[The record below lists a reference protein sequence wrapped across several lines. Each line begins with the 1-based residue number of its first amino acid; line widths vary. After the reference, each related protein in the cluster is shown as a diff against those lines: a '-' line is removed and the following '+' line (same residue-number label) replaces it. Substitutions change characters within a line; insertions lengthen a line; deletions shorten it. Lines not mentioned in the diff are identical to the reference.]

1 MTLQESI
8 QIRVYRRDSANGV
21 YMLDSTIGDSAVISA
36 SIKRQCSADSSVEI
50 GGAYAATLN
59 LQARITG
66 TDAFNIRGAKLEVL
80 SKYSTEAEYKSRGT
94 FWVTDATRVG
104 SIYTISAQDALG
116 WTDTSSYNDTSS
128 AGIKGVGAAL
138 RSKHG
143 KSGACID
150 TWAEW
155 DSIGINQGWLER
167 LTVLTNS
174 FIQSQTGIKDMI
186 SWHWQPPGYDTLT
199 AAEKQNPSKIWEV
212 CNWYANSNILDTSK
226 KPVTETRYNAL
237 MYLID
242 DTMDEDNSTGSADS
256 DTPRDYY
263 KHLAAL
269 AFGFIYSRPEDG
281 ALALGQY
288 GLSQYGTAYIGMA
301 DIEAGSCN
309 IAEYTVEL
317 LRTMA
322 RVELEGDRD
331 TWSSVTH
338 NSPDYATASFQR
350 YTLENNPF
358 LDGFAKDFVLQ
369 RGYSLSTI
377 AYSMWRARYQPDDK
391 VSRQYNIRPFSCVVH
406 TAQRYHLGQKIQITY
421 KREDEDTAQTYDS
434 VITSIEWAFRGGT
447 SLACGGEDS
456 RVLADCTKA
465 TKADRARKEALNRC
479 RAIERR
485 LKSTNAT
492 MGLQK
497 TQINSLQT
505 QKADKSDLH
514 THANMDILNATEAA
528 FTSAKDDKLAGIAS
542 GAEVNQNAFSTVRVG
557 TTGEFSFSAS
567 TKKDIIT
574 LSPGVGVTLTLDA
587 DRKTVT
593 FSSHTH
599 ANADTLDKITADVY
613 AEIMGAKNKAHT
625 HSNKGTLD
633 KITDVV
639 WNQVFGQSHTH
650 ANADILDAT
659 TASFTTDLLTKLN
672 GFAAKLTE
680 LWDRC
685 TATFLS
691 RSGGKMT
698 GTIDTATYKTEI
710 TVNTAKSTSDTPT
723 IVAGGAIEASGAMID
738 KLTAL
743 RSFIGT
749 YKNTANNS
757 WYNIISTR
765 HRNGYDDGDRR
776 GMVIYSDMG
785 GTASNLRWNRQGDS
799 GTWQGVRTLL
809 DSANYSNQMATE
821 LTTENLNDGATNG
834 ICGLFYAAA
843 NNTCK
848 NAAVSGKAFFLI
860 AIRIAANAKTQVAI
874 YPHNNAI
881 YMRSWAGND
890 WTAWRQI

>member
-8 QIRVYRRDSANGV
+8 QIRVYRRDSTRGV

-66 TDAFNIRGAKLEVL
+66 TDTFNIRGAKLEVL

-138 RSKHG
+138 RSEYG

-155 DSIGINQGWLER
+155 GSIGINRGWLER
-167 LTVLTNS
+167 LTWLTNS
-174 FIQSQTGIKDMI
+174 FVESQTGIKGMI

-199 AAEKQNPSKIWEV
+199 AAEKQNPRKIWEV

-242 DTMDEDNSTGSADS
+242 DTQDEDNSTGSADS

-281 ALALGQY
+281 DLALGQY
-288 GLSQYGTAYIGMA
+288 GLPQYGTADIGMA
-301 DIEAGSCN
+301 DIEAGTCN

-322 RVELEGDRD
+322 RVELEGDGD
-331 TWSSVTH
+331 TWSSCTH

-377 AYSMWRARYQPDDK
+377 AYSMWRARYQPADK
-391 VSRQYNIRPFSCVVH
+391 VLRQYNIRPFSCVVH

-434 VITSIEWAFRGGT
+434 VITSIEWTFRGGT

-514 THANMDILNATEAA
+514 THANMD
-528 FTSAKDDKLAGIAS
+528 
-542 GAEVNQNAFSTVRVG
+542 
-557 TTGEFSFSAS
+557 
-567 TKKDIIT
+567 
-574 LSPGVGVTLTLDA
+574 
-587 DRKTVT
+587 
-593 FSSHTH
+593 
-599 ANADTLDKITADVY
+599 TLDKITADVY

-625 HSNKGTLD
+625 HGNKSTLD
-633 KITDVV
+633 KITDVI

-659 TASFTTDLLTKLN
+659 TASFTSDLLTKLN
-672 GFAAKLTE
+672 GFATKLTE

-685 TATFLS
+685 TATFLP
-691 RSGGKMT
+691 RSGGKMM

-743 RSFIGT
+743 KSFIGT

-799 GTWQGVRTLL
+799 GMWQGVRTLL
-809 DSANYSNQMATE
+809 DSVNYSNQMAAE

-881 YMRSWAGND
+881 YMRSWAGSA
-890 WTAWRQI
+890 WTTWRQI

>member
-8 QIRVYRRDSANGV
+8 QIKVYRYDSTQKK
-21 YMLDSTIGDSAVISA
+21 YKLDSTIGDSAVISA

-66 TDAFNIRGAKLEVL
+66 TDTFNIRGAKLEVL
-80 SKYSTEAEYKSRGT
+80 SKYSTETEYKSRGT

-138 RSKHG
+138 RSKFG
-143 KSGACID
+143 TSDASGACID

-155 DSIGINQGWLER
+155 DSIGINTGWLER
-167 LTVLTNS
+167 LTSLTNS
-174 FIQSQTGIKDMI
+174 FVESQTGIKGMI

-199 AAEKQNPSKIWEV
+199 AAEKQNPRKIWEV
-212 CNWYANSNILDTSK
+212 CNWYANSNILNTSK
-226 KPVTETRYNAL
+226 KPVEETRYNAL

-242 DTMDEDNSTGSADS
+242 DTQDEDNSTGSADS

-288 GLSQYGTAYIGMA
+288 GLSQYDTACIGMA
-301 DIEAGSCN
+301 DIEAGTCN

-322 RVELEGDRD
+322 RVELEGDKD
-331 TWSSVTH
+331 TWSSCTH
-338 NSPDYATASFQR
+338 NSPDYTTASFQR
-350 YTLENNPF
+350 YTIENNPF

-377 AYSMWRARYQPDDK
+377 AYSMWRARYQPDNK
-391 VSRQYNIRPFSCVVH
+391 SFRQYNIRPFSCVVH

-421 KREDEDTAQTYDS
+421 KREDEDTARTYSS
-434 VITSIEWAFRGGT
+434 VITSIEWTFRGGT

-497 TQINSLQT
+497 TQIDSLQT
-505 QKADKSDLH
+505 QKADKSDMH
-514 THANMDILNATEAA
+514 THTN
-528 FTSAKDDKLAGIAS
+528 K
-542 GAEVNQNAFSTVRVG
+542 
-557 TTGEFSFSAS
+557 
-567 TKKDIIT
+567 
-574 LSPGVGVTLTLDA
+574 
-587 DRKTVT
+587 
-593 FSSHTH
+593 
-599 ANADTLDKITADVY
+599 DTLDKITADVY

-625 HSNKGTLD
+625 HSNKDTLD
-633 KITDVV
+633 KITDVI

-650 ANADILDAT
+650 ANADILGAT

-672 GFAAKLTE
+672 GFATKLTE

-691 RSGGKMT
+691 RSGGKMM

-723 IVAGGAIEASGAMID
+723 IVAGGSVEASGAMID

-743 RSFIGT
+743 RSFVGT

-809 DSANYSNQMATE
+809 DSANYSNQMAAE

-881 YMRSWAGND
+881 YMRSWAGSA
-890 WTAWRQI
+890 WTTWRQI

>member
-8 QIRVYRRDSANGV
+8 QIRVYRRDSTRGV

-66 TDAFNIRGAKLEVL
+66 TDTFNIRGAKLEVL

-138 RSKHG
+138 RSEYG

-155 DSIGINQGWLER
+155 GSIGINRGWLER
-167 LTVLTNS
+167 LTWLTNS
-174 FIQSQTGIKDMI
+174 FVESQTGIKGMI

-199 AAEKQNPSKIWEV
+199 AAEKQNPRKIWEV

-242 DTMDEDNSTGSADS
+242 DTQDEDNSTGSADS

-281 ALALGQY
+281 DLALGQY
-288 GLSQYGTAYIGMA
+288 GLPQYGTADIGMA
-301 DIEAGSCN
+301 DIEAGTCN

-322 RVELEGDRD
+322 RVELEGDGD
-331 TWSSVTH
+331 TWSSCTH

-377 AYSMWRARYQPDDK
+377 AYSMWRARYQPADK
-391 VSRQYNIRPFSCVVH
+391 VLRQYNIRPFSCVVH

-434 VITSIEWAFRGGT
+434 VITSIEWTFRGGT

-514 THANMDILNATEAA
+514 THANMD
-528 FTSAKDDKLAGIAS
+528 
-542 GAEVNQNAFSTVRVG
+542 
-557 TTGEFSFSAS
+557 
-567 TKKDIIT
+567 
-574 LSPGVGVTLTLDA
+574 
-587 DRKTVT
+587 
-593 FSSHTH
+593 
-599 ANADTLDKITADVY
+599 TLDKITADVY

-625 HSNKGTLD
+625 HGNKSTLD
-633 KITDVV
+633 KITDVI

-659 TASFTTDLLTKLN
+659 TASFTSDLLTKLN
-672 GFAAKLTE
+672 GFATKLTE

-685 TATFLS
+685 TATFLP
-691 RSGGKMT
+691 RSGGKMM

-743 RSFIGT
+743 KSFIGT

-809 DSANYSNQMATE
+809 DSVNYSNQMAAE

-881 YMRSWAGND
+881 YMRSWAGSA
-890 WTAWRQI
+890 WTTWRQI

>member
-8 QIRVYRRDSANGV
+8 QIRVYQYDSASKV
-21 YMLDSTIGDSAVISA
+21 YKLDSTIGDSAVISA
-36 SIKRQCSADSSVEI
+36 SIKRQCSADSSIEI

-66 TDAFNIRGAKLEVL
+66 TNAFNIRGAKLEVL
-80 SKYSTEAEYKSRGT
+80 SKYSTETAYKSRGT

-138 RSKHG
+138 RSKLRE
-143 KSGACID
+143 SGACID
-150 TWAEW
+150 SWAEW
-155 DSIGINQGWLER
+155 GSTSINRGWLEH

-174 FIQSQTGIKDMI
+174 FVESQTGIRGMI

-199 AAEKQNPSKIWEV
+199 AAEKQNYRKIWEV
-212 CNWYANSNILDTSK
+212 CNWYANSNILDTSTN
-226 KPVTETRYNAL
+226 PATETQYNAL

-242 DTMDEDNSTGSADS
+242 DTLDEDNSTGSADS

-263 KHLAAL
+263 KHLASL
-269 AFGFIYSRPEDG
+269 AFGFVYSRPEDG

-288 GLSQYGTAYIGMA
+288 GLQQYGTAHIGMA
-301 DIEAGSCN
+301 DIEAGTCN

-322 RVELEGDRD
+322 RVELEDDKD

-338 NSPDYATASFQR
+338 NSPNYVTASFQR

-358 LDGFAKDFVLQ
+358 LDGFAKDFVLRQ
-369 RGYSLSTI
+369 GYSLNTI
-377 AYSMWRARYQPDDK
+377 AQSMWRARYQPK
-391 VSRQYNIRPFSCVVH
+391 AERQYNIRPFSCVVH
-406 TAQRYHLGQKIQITY
+406 TAQRYQLGQKIQITY

-434 VITSIEWAFRGGT
+434 VITSIEWTFRGGT

-485 LKSTNAT
+485 LKSANAT

-514 THANMDILNATEAA
+514 THANMDVLNATEAA
-528 FTSAKDDKLAGIAS
+528 YTGAKDDKLAGIAP

-557 TTGEFSFSAS
+557 TTGEFRFSAS
-567 TKKDIIT
+567 AKKDIIT

-599 ANADTLDKITADVY
+599 ANAD
-613 AEIMGAKNKAHT
+613 
-625 HSNKGTLD
+625 
-633 KITDVV
+633 
-639 WNQVFGQSHTH
+639 
-650 ANADILDAT
+650 ILDAT

-672 GFAAKLTE
+672 GVAAKLKE

-685 TATFLS
+685 TATFLP
-691 RSGGKMT
+691 RSGGKMM

-723 IVAGGAIEASGAMID
+723 IVAGGAIEASGAMTD
-738 KLTAL
+738 KLAAL
-743 RSFIGT
+743 RSFVGT
-749 YKNTANNS
+749 YKDTASSS

-765 HRNGYDDGDRR
+765 HRNGYNDGDQH
-776 GMVIYSDMG
+776 GMVIFSNMG
-785 GTASNLRWNRQGDS
+785 GYTSDLQWNRQGGS
-799 GTWQGVRTLL
+799 GEWQGARTIL
-809 DSANYSNQMATE
+809 DTKNYSNLMSKE
-821 LTTENLNDGATNG
+821 LTTQNLNDSAVNG
-834 ICGLFYAAA
+834 ICGFFYAADG
-843 NNTCK
+843 NTCT
-848 NAAVSGKAFFLI
+848 NTAVPGKAFFMF
-860 AIRIAANAKTQVAI
+860 AIRIAIDAKTQVAF
-874 YPHNNAI
+874 YPHNNAA
-881 YMRSWAGND
+881 YMRSWNGKT

>member
-8 QIRVYRRDSANGV
+8 QIRVYRRDSTRGV

-66 TDAFNIRGAKLEVL
+66 TDTFNIRGAKLEVL

-138 RSKHG
+138 RSEYG

-155 DSIGINQGWLER
+155 GSIGINRGWLER
-167 LTVLTNS
+167 LTWLTNS
-174 FIQSQTGIKDMI
+174 FVESQTGIKGMI

-199 AAEKQNPSKIWEV
+199 AAEKQNPRKIWEV

-242 DTMDEDNSTGSADS
+242 DTQDEDNSTGSADS

-288 GLSQYGTAYIGMA
+288 GLPQYGIADIGMA
-301 DIEAGSCN
+301 DIEAGTCN

-322 RVELEGDRD
+322 RVELEGDGD
-331 TWSSVTH
+331 TWSSCTH

-377 AYSMWRARYQPDDK
+377 AYSMWRARYQPADK
-391 VSRQYNIRPFSCVVH
+391 VLRQYNIRPFSCVVH

-434 VITSIEWAFRGGT
+434 VITSIEWTFRGGT

-514 THANMDILNATEAA
+514 THANMD
-528 FTSAKDDKLAGIAS
+528 
-542 GAEVNQNAFSTVRVG
+542 
-557 TTGEFSFSAS
+557 
-567 TKKDIIT
+567 
-574 LSPGVGVTLTLDA
+574 
-587 DRKTVT
+587 
-593 FSSHTH
+593 
-599 ANADTLDKITADVY
+599 TLDKITADVY

-625 HSNKGTLD
+625 HGNKSTLD
-633 KITDVV
+633 KITDVI

-659 TASFTTDLLTKLN
+659 TASFTSDLLTKLN
-672 GFAAKLTE
+672 GFATKLTE

-685 TATFLS
+685 TATFLP
-691 RSGGKMT
+691 RSGGKMM

-710 TVNTAKSTSDTPT
+710 TVNTAKSTSDAPT

-743 RSFIGT
+743 RSFVGT
-749 YKNTANNS
+749 YKNTANNL
-757 WYNIISTR
+757 WYNVISTR

-881 YMRSWAGND
+881 YMRSWSGND

>member
-8 QIRVYRRDSANGV
+8 QIRVYRRDSTRGV

-66 TDAFNIRGAKLEVL
+66 TDTFNIRGAKLEVL

-138 RSKHG
+138 RSEYG

-155 DSIGINQGWLER
+155 DSIGINRGWLER
-167 LTVLTNS
+167 LTWLTNS
-174 FIQSQTGIKDMI
+174 FVESQTGINGMI

-199 AAEKQNPSKIWEV
+199 AAEKQNPRKIWEV

-242 DTMDEDNSTGSADS
+242 DTQDEDNSTGSADS

-288 GLSQYGTAYIGMA
+288 GLPQYGTAYIGMA
-301 DIEAGSCN
+301 DIEAGTCN

-322 RVELEGDRD
+322 RVELEGNGD

-338 NSPDYATASFQR
+338 NSPDYTTASFQR
-350 YTLENNPF
+350 YTIENNPF

-369 RGYSLSTI
+369 HGYSLSTI
-377 AYSMWRARYQPDDK
+377 AYSMWRARYQPADK

-421 KREDEDTAQTYDS
+421 KREDEDKARTYSS
-434 VITSIEWAFRGGT
+434 VITSIEWTFRGGT

-485 LKSTNAT
+485 LKSTNTT

-505 QKADKSDLH
+505 QKADKSDMH
-514 THANMDILNATEAA
+514 THAN
-528 FTSAKDDKLAGIAS
+528 K
-542 GAEVNQNAFSTVRVG
+542 
-557 TTGEFSFSAS
+557 
-567 TKKDIIT
+567 
-574 LSPGVGVTLTLDA
+574 
-587 DRKTVT
+587 
-593 FSSHTH
+593 
-599 ANADTLDKITADVY
+599 DTLDKITADVY

-625 HSNKGTLD
+625 HGNKGTLD
-633 KITDVV
+633 KITDVI

-723 IVAGGAIEASGAMID
+723 IVAGGSVEASGAMID

-743 RSFIGT
+743 RSFVGT
-749 YKNTANNS
+749 YKNTANNL
-757 WYNIISTR
+757 WYNVISTR

-785 GTASNLRWNRQGDS
+785 GTAGNLRWNRQGGS

-809 DSANYSNQMATE
+809 DSANYSNQMAAE

>member
-8 QIRVYRRDSANGV
+8 QIRVYRRDSTRGV

-66 TDAFNIRGAKLEVL
+66 TDTFNIRGAKLEVL

-138 RSKHG
+138 RSEYG

-155 DSIGINQGWLER
+155 DSIGINRGWLER
-167 LTVLTNS
+167 LTWLTNS
-174 FIQSQTGIKDMI
+174 FVESQTGIKGMI

-199 AAEKQNPSKIWEV
+199 AAEKQNPRKIWEV

-242 DTMDEDNSTGSADS
+242 DTQDEDNSTGSADS

-288 GLSQYGTAYIGMA
+288 GLPQYGTAYIGMA
-301 DIEAGSCN
+301 DIEAGTCN

-322 RVELEGDRD
+322 RVELEGNGD

-338 NSPDYATASFQR
+338 NSPDYTTASFQR
-350 YTLENNPF
+350 YTIENNPF

-369 RGYSLSTI
+369 HGYSLSTI
-377 AYSMWRARYQPDDK
+377 AYSMWRARYQPADK

-421 KREDEDTAQTYDS
+421 KREDEDKARTYSS
-434 VITSIEWAFRGGT
+434 VITSIEWTFRGGT

-485 LKSTNAT
+485 LKSTNTT

-505 QKADKSDLH
+505 QKADKSDMH
-514 THANMDILNATEAA
+514 THAN
-528 FTSAKDDKLAGIAS
+528 K
-542 GAEVNQNAFSTVRVG
+542 
-557 TTGEFSFSAS
+557 
-567 TKKDIIT
+567 
-574 LSPGVGVTLTLDA
+574 
-587 DRKTVT
+587 
-593 FSSHTH
+593 
-599 ANADTLDKITADVY
+599 DTLDKITADVY

-625 HSNKGTLD
+625 HGNKGTLD
-633 KITDVV
+633 KITDVI

-723 IVAGGAIEASGAMID
+723 IVAGGSVEASGAMID

-743 RSFIGT
+743 RSFVGT
-749 YKNTANNS
+749 YKNTANNL
-757 WYNIISTR
+757 WYNVISTR

-785 GTASNLRWNRQGDS
+785 GTAGNLRWNRQGGS

-809 DSANYSNQMATE
+809 DSANYSNQMAAE

-874 YPHNNAI
+874 HPHNNAI

>member
-8 QIRVYRRDSANGV
+8 QIRVYRRDSTRGV

-66 TDAFNIRGAKLEVL
+66 TDTFNIRGAKLEVL

-138 RSKHG
+138 RSEYG

-155 DSIGINQGWLER
+155 DSIGINRGWLER
-167 LTVLTNS
+167 LTWLTNS
-174 FIQSQTGIKDMI
+174 FVESQTGIKGMI

-199 AAEKQNPSKIWEV
+199 AAEKQNPRKIWEV

-226 KPVTETRYNAL
+226 KPVAETRYNAL

-242 DTMDEDNSTGSADS
+242 DTQDEDSSTGSADS

-288 GLSQYGTAYIGMA
+288 GLPQYGTAYIGMA
-301 DIEAGSCN
+301 DIEAGTCN

-322 RVELEGDRD
+322 RVELEGNGD

-338 NSPDYATASFQR
+338 NSPDYTTASFQR
-350 YTLENNPF
+350 YTIENNPF

-369 RGYSLSTI
+369 HGYSLSTI
-377 AYSMWRARYQPDDK
+377 AYSMWRARYQPADK

-434 VITSIEWAFRGGT
+434 VITSIEWTFRGGT
-447 SLACGGEDS
+447 RLACGGEDS

-514 THANMDILNATEAA
+514 THANMD
-528 FTSAKDDKLAGIAS
+528 
-542 GAEVNQNAFSTVRVG
+542 
-557 TTGEFSFSAS
+557 
-567 TKKDIIT
+567 
-574 LSPGVGVTLTLDA
+574 
-587 DRKTVT
+587 
-593 FSSHTH
+593 
-599 ANADTLDKITADVY
+599 TLDKITADVY

-625 HSNKGTLD
+625 HGNKSTLD
-633 KITDVV
+633 KITDVI

-672 GFAAKLTE
+672 GVATKLTE

-691 RSGGKMT
+691 RSGGKMM

-743 RSFIGT
+743 KSFVGT
-749 YKNTANNS
+749 YKNTANNL
-757 WYNIISTR
+757 WYNVISTR

-785 GTASNLRWNRQGDS
+785 GTAGNLRWNRQGDS

-881 YMRSWAGND
+881 YMRSWAGSA
-890 WTAWRQI
+890 WTTWRQI

>member
-8 QIRVYRRDSANGV
+8 QIRVYRRDSARGV

-80 SKYSTEAEYKSRGT
+80 SKYSTETEYKSRGT

-138 RSKHG
+138 RSEYG
-143 KSGACID
+143 TSDASGACID

-155 DSIGINQGWLER
+155 DSIGINTGWLER
-167 LTVLTNS
+167 LTSLTNI
-174 FIQSQTGIKDMI
+174 FVESQTGIKGMI

-199 AAEKQNPSKIWEV
+199 AAEKQNPRKIWEV

-242 DTMDEDNSTGSADS
+242 DTQDEDNSTGSADS

-288 GLSQYGTAYIGMA
+288 GLPQYGTAYIGMA
-301 DIEAGSCN
+301 DIEAGTCN

-322 RVELEGDRD
+322 RVELEGNGD

-350 YTLENNPF
+350 YTIENNPF

-369 RGYSLSTI
+369 HGYSLSTI
-377 AYSMWRARYQPDDK
+377 AYSMWRARYQPADK

-421 KREDEDTAQTYDS
+421 KREDEDKARTYSS
-434 VITSIEWAFRGGT
+434 VITSIEWTFRGGT

-514 THANMDILNATEAA
+514 THANMD
-528 FTSAKDDKLAGIAS
+528 
-542 GAEVNQNAFSTVRVG
+542 
-557 TTGEFSFSAS
+557 
-567 TKKDIIT
+567 
-574 LSPGVGVTLTLDA
+574 
-587 DRKTVT
+587 
-593 FSSHTH
+593 
-599 ANADTLDKITADVY
+599 TLDKITADVY

-625 HSNKGTLD
+625 HANKSTLD
-633 KITDVV
+633 KITDVI

-672 GFAAKLTE
+672 GFATKLTE

-691 RSGGKMT
+691 RSGGKMM

-743 RSFIGT
+743 KSFIGT

-809 DSANYSNQMATE
+809 DSANYSNQMAAE

>member
-8 QIRVYRRDSANGV
+8 QIRVYQYDSTKKI
-21 YMLDSTIGDSAVISA
+21 YKLDSTIGDSAVISA

-66 TDAFNIRGAKLEVL
+66 TDTFNIRGAKLEVL

-138 RSKHG
+138 RSEFG

-150 TWAEW
+150 TWAKW
-155 DSIGINQGWLER
+155 GSTNIYQGWLGR
-167 LTVLTNS
+167 LTALTNS
-174 FIQSQTGIKDMI
+174 FVQSQTGIEDMI

-199 AAEKQNPSKIWEV
+199 AAERQNPSKIWEK
-212 CNWYANSNILDTSK
+212 CNWYANSNILDTSQ

-242 DTMDEDNSTGSADS
+242 DTQDEDNSTGSADS

-269 AFGFIYSRPEDG
+269 AFGFVYSRPEDG

-288 GLSQYGTAYIGMA
+288 GLPQYGTAYIGMA

-322 RVELEGDRD
+322 RVELEGNGD

-350 YTLENNPF
+350 YTIENNPF

-369 RGYSLSTI
+369 HGYSLSTI
-377 AYSMWRARYQPDDK
+377 AYSMWRARYQPADK
-391 VSRQYNIRPFSCVVH
+391 LSRQYNIRPFSCVVH

-421 KREDEDTAQTYDS
+421 KREDEDTARVYSS
-434 VITSIEWAFRGGT
+434 VITSIEWTFRGGT

-465 TKADRARKEALNRC
+465 TKADRARKETLNRC

-505 QKADKSDLH
+505 QKADKADLH

-528 FTSAKDDKLAGIAS
+528 YTDAKDDKL
-542 GAEVNQNAFSTVRVG
+542 ETLENCTP
-557 TTGEFSFSAS
+557 
-567 TKKDIIT
+567 IT
-574 LSPGVGVTLTLDA
+574 NL
-587 DRKTVT
+587 
-593 FSSHTH
+593 
-599 ANADTLDKITADVY
+599 
-613 AEIMGAKNKAHT
+613 
-625 HSNKGTLD
+625 
-633 KITDVV
+633 
-639 WNQVFGQSHTH
+639 
-650 ANADILDAT
+650 
-659 TASFTTDLLTKLN
+659 
-672 GFAAKLTE
+672 E
-680 LWDRC
+680 L
-685 TATFLS
+685 
-691 RSGGKMT
+691 
-698 GTIDTATYKTEI
+698 E
-710 TVNTAKSTSDTPT
+710 
-723 IVAGGAIEASGAMID
+723 
-738 KLTAL
+738 
-743 RSFIGT
+743 
-749 YKNTANNS
+749 
-757 WYNIISTR
+757 
-765 HRNGYDDGDRR
+765 
-776 GMVIYSDMG
+776 DM
-785 GTASNLRWNRQGDS
+785 L
-799 GTWQGVRTLL
+799 
-809 DSANYSNQMATE
+809 
-821 LTTENLNDGATNG
+821 
-834 ICGLFYAAA
+834 
-843 NNTCK
+843 K
-848 NAAVSGKAFFLI
+848 
-860 AIRIAANAKTQVAI
+860 
-874 YPHNNAI
+874 
-881 YMRSWAGND
+881 
-890 WTAWRQI
+890 

>member
-1 MTLQESI
+1 M
-8 QIRVYRRDSANGV
+8 
-21 YMLDSTIGDSAVISA
+21 
-36 SIKRQCSADSSVEI
+36 
-50 GGAYAATLN
+50 
-59 LQARITG
+59 
-66 TDAFNIRGAKLEVL
+66 
-80 SKYSTEAEYKSRGT
+80 
-94 FWVTDATRVG
+94 
-104 SIYTISAQDALG
+104 
-116 WTDTSSYNDTSS
+116 
-128 AGIKGVGAAL
+128 
-138 RSKHG
+138 
-143 KSGACID
+143 
-150 TWAEW
+150 
-155 DSIGINQGWLER
+155 
-167 LTVLTNS
+167 LTNS
-174 FIQSQTGIKDMI
+174 FVESQTGIKGMI

-199 AAEKQNPSKIWEV
+199 AAEKQNSRKIWEV
-212 CNWYANSNILDTSK
+212 CNWYANSNILDTSTN
-226 KPVTETRYNAL
+226 PATETQYNAL

-242 DTMDEDNSTGSADS
+242 DALDEDKSTGSADS

-288 GLSQYGTAYIGMA
+288 GLPQYGTAYIGMA
-301 DIEAGSCN
+301 DIEAGTCN

-317 LRTMA
+317 LRAMA
-322 RVELEGDRD
+322 RVELEDDKD

-338 NSPDYATASFQR
+338 NRPDYVSASFQR
-350 YTLENNPF
+350 YTIENNPF
-358 LDGFAKDFVLQ
+358 LDGFAKDFVLLH
-369 RGYSLSTI
+369 GYNLGTI
-377 AYSMWRARYQPDDK
+377 AWSMWRARYQPK
-391 VSRQYNIRPFSCVVH
+391 ASRQYNIRPFSCVVH

-434 VITSIEWAFRGGT
+434 VITSIEWTFRGGT

-528 FTSAKDDKLAGIAS
+528 YTGAKDDKLEGIAS

-567 TKKDIIT
+567 AKKDIIT

-625 HSNKGTLD
+625 HGNKGTLD
-633 KITDVV
+633 KITDVI

-691 RSGGKMT
+691 RSGGKMI

-710 TVNTAKSTSDTPT
+710 TVNTAKSTSDAPT

-821 LTTENLNDGATNG
+821 LTVENLNDGATNG

-843 NNTCK
+843 SNTCK
-848 NAAVSGKAFFLI
+848 NAAVSGKAFF
-860 AIRIAANAKTQVAI
+860 
-874 YPHNNAI
+874 
-881 YMRSWAGND
+881 
-890 WTAWRQI
+890 

>member
-8 QIRVYRRDSANGV
+8 QIRVYRRDSTRGV

-80 SKYSTEAEYKSRGT
+80 SKYSTETEYKSRGT

-138 RSKHG
+138 RSEYG
-143 KSGACID
+143 TSDASGACID

-155 DSIGINQGWLER
+155 DSIGINTGWLER
-167 LTVLTNS
+167 LTSLTNI
-174 FIQSQTGIKDMI
+174 FVESQTGIKGMI

-199 AAEKQNPSKIWEV
+199 AAEKQNPRKIWEA

-288 GLSQYGTAYIGMA
+288 GLPQYGTAYIGMA
-301 DIEAGSCN
+301 DIEAGTCN

-322 RVELEGDRD
+322 RVELEGNGD

-350 YTLENNPF
+350 YTIENNPF

-369 RGYSLSTI
+369 HGYSLSTI
-377 AYSMWRARYQPDDK
+377 AYSMWRARYQPADK

-421 KREDEDTAQTYDS
+421 KREDEDKARTYSS
-434 VITSIEWAFRGGT
+434 VITSIEWTFRGGT

-497 TQINSLQT
+497 TQISSLQT

-514 THANMDILNATEAA
+514 THANM
-528 FTSAKDDKLAGIAS
+528 
-542 GAEVNQNAFSTVRVG
+542 
-557 TTGEFSFSAS
+557 
-567 TKKDIIT
+567 
-574 LSPGVGVTLTLDA
+574 
-587 DRKTVT
+587 
-593 FSSHTH
+593 
-599 ANADTLDKITADVY
+599 DTLDKITADVY

-625 HSNKGTLD
+625 HANKSTLD
-633 KITDVV
+633 KITDVI

-672 GFAAKLTE
+672 GIAAGANKTTVDAALSGTSTNPVQNKAVNTALAGKLNASARGAKNGVASLDADGRVPSSQLPSYVDDVIEGYYYNEKFYQEEAHT
-680 LWDRC
+680 
-685 TATFLS
+685 
-691 RSGGKMT
+691 
-698 GTIDTATYKTEI
+698 TEI
-710 TVNTAKSTSDTPT
+710 TGEGGKIYVDVSTNLSYRY
-723 IVAGGAIEASGAMID
+723 SG
-738 KLTAL
+738 
-743 RSFIGT
+743 ST
-749 YKNTANNS
+749 YVQITS
-757 WYNIISTR
+757 
-765 HRNGYDDGDRR
+765 
-776 GMVIYSDMG
+776 SDM
-785 GTASNLRWNRQGDS
+785 
-799 GTWQGVRTLL
+799 
-809 DSANYSNQMATE
+809 
-821 LTTENLNDGATNG
+821 
-834 ICGLFYAAA
+834 
-843 NNTCK
+843 
-848 NAAVSGKAFFLI
+848 
-860 AIRIAANAKTQVAI
+860 VAI
-874 YPHNNAI
+874 TNAEI
-881 YMRSWAGND
+881 DA
-890 WTAWRQI
+890 ICV

>member
-8 QIRVYRRDSANGV
+8 QIRVYRRDSTRGV

-66 TDAFNIRGAKLEVL
+66 TDTFNIRGAKLEVL

-138 RSKHG
+138 RSEYG

-155 DSIGINQGWLER
+155 DSIGINRGWLER
-167 LTVLTNS
+167 LTWLTNS
-174 FIQSQTGIKDMI
+174 FVESQTGIKGMI

-199 AAEKQNPSKIWEV
+199 AAEKQNPRKIWEV

-242 DTMDEDNSTGSADS
+242 DTQDEDNSTGSADS

-288 GLSQYGTAYIGMA
+288 GLPQYGTAYIGMA
-301 DIEAGSCN
+301 DIEAGTCN

-322 RVELEGDRD
+322 RVELEGNGD

-338 NSPDYATASFQR
+338 NSPDYTTASFQR
-350 YTLENNPF
+350 YTIENNPF

-369 RGYSLSTI
+369 HGYSLSTI
-377 AYSMWRARYQPDDK
+377 AYSMWRARYQPADK

-421 KREDEDTAQTYDS
+421 KREDEDKARTYSS
-434 VITSIEWAFRGGT
+434 VITSIEWTFRGGT

-485 LKSTNAT
+485 LKSTNTT

-505 QKADKSDLH
+505 QKADKSDMH
-514 THANMDILNATEAA
+514 THAN
-528 FTSAKDDKLAGIAS
+528 K
-542 GAEVNQNAFSTVRVG
+542 
-557 TTGEFSFSAS
+557 
-567 TKKDIIT
+567 
-574 LSPGVGVTLTLDA
+574 
-587 DRKTVT
+587 
-593 FSSHTH
+593 
-599 ANADTLDKITADVY
+599 DTLDKITADVY

-625 HSNKGTLD
+625 HGNKGTLD
-633 KITDVV
+633 KITDVI

-723 IVAGGAIEASGAMID
+723 IVAGGSVEASGAMID

-743 RSFIGT
+743 RSFVGT
-749 YKNTANNS
+749 YKNTANNL
-757 WYNIISTR
+757 WYNVISTR

-785 GTASNLRWNRQGDS
+785 GTAGNLRWNRQGGS

-809 DSANYSNQMATE
+809 DSANYSNQMAAE

-881 YMRSWAGND
+881 YMRSWDGND

>member
-8 QIRVYRRDSANGV
+8 QIRVYRRDSTRGV

-66 TDAFNIRGAKLEVL
+66 TDTFNIRGAKLEVL

-138 RSKHG
+138 RSEFG

-150 TWAEW
+150 TWAVW
-155 DSIGINQGWLER
+155 DSIGINRGWLER

-174 FIQSQTGIKDMI
+174 FVESQTGIKGMI

-242 DTMDEDNSTGSADS
+242 DTQDEDNSTGSADS

-288 GLSQYGTAYIGMA
+288 GLPQYGIADIGMA
-301 DIEAGSCN
+301 DIEAGTCN

-322 RVELEGDRD
+322 RVELEGNGD
-331 TWSSVTH
+331 TWSSCTH

-391 VSRQYNIRPFSCVVH
+391 VLRQYNIRPFSCVVH

-434 VITSIEWAFRGGT
+434 VITSIEWTFRGGT

-514 THANMDILNATEAA
+514 THANMD
-528 FTSAKDDKLAGIAS
+528 
-542 GAEVNQNAFSTVRVG
+542 
-557 TTGEFSFSAS
+557 
-567 TKKDIIT
+567 
-574 LSPGVGVTLTLDA
+574 
-587 DRKTVT
+587 
-593 FSSHTH
+593 
-599 ANADTLDKITADVY
+599 TLDKITADVY

-625 HSNKGTLD
+625 HGNKSTLD
-633 KITDVV
+633 KITDVI

-659 TASFTTDLLTKLN
+659 TASFTSDLLTKLN
-672 GFAAKLTE
+672 GFATKLTE

-685 TATFLS
+685 TATFLP
-691 RSGGKMT
+691 RSGGKMM

-743 RSFIGT
+743 KSFIGT

-809 DSANYSNQMATE
+809 DSVNYSNQMAAE

-881 YMRSWAGND
+881 YMRSWAGSA
-890 WTAWRQI
+890 WTTWRQI

>member
-8 QIRVYRRDSANGV
+8 QIRVYRRDSTRGV

-80 SKYSTEAEYKSRGT
+80 SKYSTETEYKSRGT

-104 SIYTISAQDALG
+104 SIYAISAQDALG

-138 RSKHG
+138 RSEFG

-155 DSIGINQGWLER
+155 DSIGINRGWLER

-174 FIQSQTGIKDMI
+174 FVESQTGIKGMI

-199 AAEKQNPSKIWEV
+199 AAEKQNPRKIWEV

-242 DTMDEDNSTGSADS
+242 DTLDEDNSTGSADS

-301 DIEAGSCN
+301 DIEAGTCN

-322 RVELEGDRD
+322 RVELEGNGD
-331 TWSSVTH
+331 TWSSCTH

-377 AYSMWRARYQPDDK
+377 AYSMWRARYQPANK

-434 VITSIEWAFRGGT
+434 VITSIEWTFRGGT

-514 THANMDILNATEAA
+514 THANMD
-528 FTSAKDDKLAGIAS
+528 
-542 GAEVNQNAFSTVRVG
+542 
-557 TTGEFSFSAS
+557 
-567 TKKDIIT
+567 
-574 LSPGVGVTLTLDA
+574 
-587 DRKTVT
+587 
-593 FSSHTH
+593 
-599 ANADTLDKITADVY
+599 TLDKITADVY

-625 HSNKGTLD
+625 HGNKSTLD
-633 KITDVV
+633 KITDVI

-659 TASFTTDLLTKLN
+659 TASFTSDLLTKLN
-672 GFAAKLTE
+672 GFATKLTE

-685 TATFLS
+685 TATFLP
-691 RSGGKMT
+691 RSGGKMM

-743 RSFIGT
+743 KSFIGT

-809 DSANYSNQMATE
+809 DSVNYSNQMAAE

-881 YMRSWAGND
+881 YMRSWAGSA
-890 WTAWRQI
+890 WTTWRQI

>member
-8 QIRVYRRDSANGV
+8 QIRVYRRDSTHGV
-21 YMLDSTIGDSAVISA
+21 YMLDRTIGDSAVISA

-66 TDAFNIRGAKLEVL
+66 TDTFNIRGAKLKVL
-80 SKYSTEAEYKSRGT
+80 SKYSTETEYKSRGT

-138 RSKHG
+138 RSKYG

-150 TWAEW
+150 TWAVW

-174 FIQSQTGIKDMI
+174 FVESQTGIKDMI

-242 DTMDEDNSTGSADS
+242 DTLDEDNSTGSADS

-288 GLSQYGTAYIGMA
+288 GLPQYGIADIGMA
-301 DIEAGSCN
+301 DIEAGTCN

-322 RVELEGDRD
+322 RVELEGNGD
-331 TWSSVTH
+331 TWSSCTH

-391 VSRQYNIRPFSCVVH
+391 VLRQYNIRPFSCVVH

-434 VITSIEWAFRGGT
+434 VITSIEWTFRGGT

-514 THANMDILNATEAA
+514 THANMD
-528 FTSAKDDKLAGIAS
+528 
-542 GAEVNQNAFSTVRVG
+542 
-557 TTGEFSFSAS
+557 
-567 TKKDIIT
+567 
-574 LSPGVGVTLTLDA
+574 
-587 DRKTVT
+587 
-593 FSSHTH
+593 
-599 ANADTLDKITADVY
+599 TLDKITADVY

-625 HSNKGTLD
+625 HGNKSTLD
-633 KITDVV
+633 KITDVI

-659 TASFTTDLLTKLN
+659 TASFTSDLLTKLN
-672 GFAAKLTE
+672 GFATKLTE

-685 TATFLS
+685 TATFLP
-691 RSGGKMT
+691 RSGGKMM

-743 RSFIGT
+743 RSFVGT

-890 WTAWRQI
+890 WTTWRQI

>member
-8 QIRVYRRDSANGV
+8 QIRVYRRDSTHGV

-66 TDAFNIRGAKLEVL
+66 TDTFNIRGAKLEVL
-80 SKYSTEAEYKSRGT
+80 SKYSTETEYKSRGT

-138 RSKHG
+138 RSEYG

-155 DSIGINQGWLER
+155 DSIGINRGWLER
-167 LTVLTNS
+167 LTWLTNS
-174 FIQSQTGIKDMI
+174 FVESQTGIKGMI

-199 AAEKQNPSKIWEV
+199 AAEKQNPRKIWEV

-242 DTMDEDNSTGSADS
+242 DAKDEDNSTGSADS

-322 RVELEGDRD
+322 RVELEGDSD
-331 TWSSVTH
+331 TWANVTH
-338 NSPDYATASFQR
+338 NSPDYTTASFQR
-350 YTLENNPF
+350 YTIENNPF

-369 RGYSLSTI
+369 HGYSLSTI
-377 AYSMWRARYQPDDK
+377 AYSMWRARYQPADK

-421 KREDEDTAQTYDS
+421 KREDEDKARTYSS
-434 VITSIEWAFRGGT
+434 VITSIEWTFRGGT

-465 TKADRARKEALNRC
+465 TKADRARKETLNRC

-528 FTSAKDDKLAGIAS
+528 YTGAKDDKLEGIAP

-567 TKKDIIT
+567 AKKDIIT

-599 ANADTLDKITADVY
+599 ANAD
-613 AEIMGAKNKAHT
+613 
-625 HSNKGTLD
+625 
-633 KITDVV
+633 
-639 WNQVFGQSHTH
+639 
-650 ANADILDAT
+650 ILDAT
-659 TASFTTDLLTKLN
+659 TASFTSDMLAKLN
-672 GFAAKLTE
+672 GVATKLTE

-685 TATFLS
+685 TATFLP

-710 TVNTAKSTSDTPT
+710 TVNTAKSTSDAPT

-743 RSFIGT
+743 RSFVGT
-749 YKNTANNS
+749 YKNTANNL
-757 WYNIISTR
+757 WYNVISTR

-809 DSANYSNQMATE
+809 DSANYSNQMAAE

-881 YMRSWAGND
+881 YMRSWAGSA

>member
-8 QIRVYRRDSANGV
+8 QIRVYRRDSTRGV

-80 SKYSTEAEYKSRGT
+80 SKYSTETEYKSRGT

-138 RSKHG
+138 RSEYG
-143 KSGACID
+143 TSDASGACID

-155 DSIGINQGWLER
+155 DSIGINTGWLER
-167 LTVLTNS
+167 LTSLTNI
-174 FIQSQTGIKDMI
+174 FVESQTGIKGMI

-199 AAEKQNPSKIWEV
+199 AAEKQNPRKIWEA

-288 GLSQYGTAYIGMA
+288 GLPQYGTAYIGMA
-301 DIEAGSCN
+301 DIEAGTCN

-322 RVELEGDRD
+322 RVELEGNGD

-350 YTLENNPF
+350 YTIENNPF

-369 RGYSLSTI
+369 HGYSLSTI
-377 AYSMWRARYQPDDK
+377 AYSMWRARYQPADK

-421 KREDEDTAQTYDS
+421 KREDEDKARTYSS
-434 VITSIEWAFRGGT
+434 VITSIEWTFRGGT

-497 TQINSLQT
+497 TQISSLQT

-514 THANMDILNATEAA
+514 THANM
-528 FTSAKDDKLAGIAS
+528 
-542 GAEVNQNAFSTVRVG
+542 
-557 TTGEFSFSAS
+557 
-567 TKKDIIT
+567 
-574 LSPGVGVTLTLDA
+574 
-587 DRKTVT
+587 
-593 FSSHTH
+593 
-599 ANADTLDKITADVY
+599 DTLDKITADVY

-625 HSNKGTLD
+625 HANKSTLD
-633 KITDVV
+633 KITDVI

-672 GFAAKLTE
+672 GFATKLTE

-691 RSGGKMT
+691 RSGGKMM

-743 RSFIGT
+743 KSFIGT

-809 DSANYSNQMATE
+809 DSANYSNQMAAE

>member
-8 QIRVYRRDSANGV
+8 QIRVYRRDSTRGV

-80 SKYSTEAEYKSRGT
+80 SKYSTETEYKSRGT

-128 AGIKGVGAAL
+128 TGIKGVGAAL
-138 RSKHG
+138 RSKYG

-150 TWAEW
+150 TWAVW

-167 LTVLTNS
+167 LTSLTNS
-174 FIQSQTGIKDMI
+174 FVESQTGIKGMI

-242 DTMDEDNSTGSADS
+242 DTQDEDNSTGSADS

-301 DIEAGSCN
+301 DIEAGTCN

-322 RVELEGDRD
+322 RVELEGNGD
-331 TWSSVTH
+331 TWSSCTH

-377 AYSMWRARYQPDDK
+377 AYSMWRARYQPADK
-391 VSRQYNIRPFSCVVH
+391 LSRQYNIRPFSCVVH

-421 KREDEDTAQTYDS
+421 KREDEDKAQTYDS
-434 VITSIEWAFRGGT
+434 VITSIEWTFRGGT
-447 SLACGGEDS
+447 RLACGGEDS

-514 THANMDILNATEAA
+514 THANMD
-528 FTSAKDDKLAGIAS
+528 
-542 GAEVNQNAFSTVRVG
+542 
-557 TTGEFSFSAS
+557 
-567 TKKDIIT
+567 
-574 LSPGVGVTLTLDA
+574 
-587 DRKTVT
+587 
-593 FSSHTH
+593 
-599 ANADTLDKITADVY
+599 TLDKITADVY

-625 HSNKGTLD
+625 HGNKSTLD
-633 KITDVV
+633 KITDVI

-659 TASFTTDLLTKLN
+659 TASFTSDLLTKLN
-672 GFAAKLTE
+672 GFATKLTE

-685 TATFLS
+685 TATFLP
-691 RSGGKMT
+691 RSGGKMM

-743 RSFIGT
+743 RSFVGT

-890 WTAWRQI
+890 WTTWRQI

>member
-8 QIRVYRRDSANGV
+8 QIRVYRRDSTRGV

-66 TDAFNIRGAKLEVL
+66 TDTFNIRGAKLEVL

-138 RSKHG
+138 RSEYG

-155 DSIGINQGWLER
+155 GSIGINRGWLER
-167 LTVLTNS
+167 LTWLTNS
-174 FIQSQTGIKDMI
+174 FVESQTGIKGMI

-199 AAEKQNPSKIWEV
+199 AAEKQNPRKIWEV

-242 DTMDEDNSTGSADS
+242 DTQDEDNSTGSADS

-281 ALALGQY
+281 DLALGQY
-288 GLSQYGTAYIGMA
+288 GLPQYGTADIGMA
-301 DIEAGSCN
+301 DIEAGTCN

-322 RVELEGDRD
+322 RVELEGDGD
-331 TWSSVTH
+331 TWSSCTH

-377 AYSMWRARYQPDDK
+377 AYSMWRARYQPADK
-391 VSRQYNIRPFSCVVH
+391 VLRQYNIRPFSCVVH

-434 VITSIEWAFRGGT
+434 VITSIEWTFRGGT

-514 THANMDILNATEAA
+514 THANMD
-528 FTSAKDDKLAGIAS
+528 
-542 GAEVNQNAFSTVRVG
+542 
-557 TTGEFSFSAS
+557 
-567 TKKDIIT
+567 
-574 LSPGVGVTLTLDA
+574 
-587 DRKTVT
+587 
-593 FSSHTH
+593 
-599 ANADTLDKITADVY
+599 TLDKITADVY

-625 HSNKGTLD
+625 HGNKSTLD
-633 KITDVV
+633 KITDVI

-659 TASFTTDLLTKLN
+659 TASFTSDLLTKLN
-672 GFAAKLTE
+672 GFATKLTE

-685 TATFLS
+685 TATFLP
-691 RSGGKMT
+691 RSGGKMM

-743 RSFIGT
+743 KSFIGT

-809 DSANYSNQMATE
+809 DSVNYSNQMAAE

-881 YMRSWAGND
+881 YMRSWSGND